1 MDSQEVW
8 NRIHQLEQQV
18 SDLRSRQMSMVGRG
32 TLEKNTDDK
41 KLQQQTIS
49 GLYGERL
56 EDVERVEAFGLTSM
70 PPEGS
75 DAYYLAMN
83 GNRDSLLILSAASPD
98 HRPTN
103 SAAGSTTLYDLD
115 GTTIVL
121 DGGGNI
127 VVSCGGDITFQAGG
141 KVSINSASL
150 DHNGVNIGDD
160 HAHVSAP
167 SGPPGVPIGGQ

>member
-1 MDSQEVW
+1 MDINSLWDRVF
-8 NRIHQLEQQV
+8 QLEQQV
-18 SDLRSRQMSMVGRG
+18 SDLRSRQMNFAGRG
-32 TLEKNTDDK
+32 VLESNTDDK
-41 KLQQQTIS
+41 KLQQQTIG
-49 GLYGERL
+49 GLYGERQ
-56 EDVERVEAFGLTSM
+56 ENVERVETFGLTSM

-75 DAYYLAMN
+75 DVFYLAMN
-83 GNRDSLLILSAASPD
+83 GNRDSLLVLSAASPD

-160 HAHVSAP
+160 HKHVSAP
-167 SGPPGVPIGGQ
+167 SGPPGVPIGG